1 MNLHVDTEPVIRLE
15 RRNMSGFYLHIIYL
29 FMYIYI
35 YLDHQT
41 YDVLQ
46 YCICSNYCIKGS
58 VVIRRF
64 IIFLGQGTTSP
75 DVMHSYELFC
85 STTSSLYE

>member
-29 FMYIYI
+29 FMYIFI

-41 YDVLQ
+41 YDVLLHLLQ
-46 YCICSNYCIKGS
+46 
-58 VVIRRF
+58 
-64 IIFLGQGTTSP
+64 L
-75 DVMHSYELFC
+75 
-85 STTSSLYE
+85 LY